1 MVISGVNILAHAAL
15 SRMGLLAHRSPRAQ
29 QPWQMPTSLCDG
41 LKRRCSHELPAAR
54 PFAASPAPHP
64 SIRPSV
70 SHQSGRSSVT
80 KFGRLPARRSVSPAV
95 RQSGC
100 PLARKIDRP
109 LARQP
114 DRHACSQVLPSF
126 GPTTHQPVRPA
137 VRPSVLPSVGP
148 PIQSPTHPVSRPLG
162 RQPAHPSAH
171 LSGCAISIDGLS
183 ATDAGLRRSHLS
195 DRLAD
200 VARRLRRTQDFTASA
215 FPKVPPLMRIP
226 AVDERKRTVRRYACR
241 AALPPSWGVRLLQ
254 K

>member
-1 MVISGVNILAHAAL
+1 MFAHSNFKRCMVISGVNILAHAAL

-54 PFAASPAPHP
+54 PFGASPTP
-64 SIRPSV
+64 SPANPAARRSGRHACSPVRPSV
-70 SHQSGRSSVT
+70 GHQSGRSSVT
-80 KFGRLPARRSVSPAV
+80 KSGRLPARRSVSPAV

-100 PLARKIDRP
+100 PLARKIDRS

-114 DRHACSQVLPSF
+114 DRHACSQVLPPF

-148 PIQSPTHPVSRPLG
+148 PIQSPTNPVSRPLG
-162 RQPAHPSAH
+162 RQPARPSAH

-183 ATDAGLRRSHLS
+183 ATDSGLRRSHLS

-200 VARRLRRTQDFTASA
+200 VARRLRWAQGFTVPT
-215 FPKVPPLMRIP
+215 FP
-226 AVDERKRTVRRYACR
+226 
-241 AALPPSWGVRLLQ
+241 
-254 K
+254 

>member
-1 MVISGVNILAHAAL
+1 MFAHSNFKRCMVISGVIILAHAAL

-54 PFAASPAPHP
+54 PFGASPTP
-64 SIRPSV
+64 SPANPVARRSGRHACSPVRPSV
-70 SHQSGRSSVT
+70 SHQS
-80 KFGRLPARRSVSPAV
+80 GRLPARRSVSPAV

-100 PLARKIDRP
+100 PPARQSGCP
-109 LARQP
+109 PARQP

-148 PIQSPTHPVSRPLG
+148 PIQSPANPVSRPLG
-162 RQPAHPSAH
+162 RQPARPSAH
-171 LSGCAISIDGLS
+171 LSGCATSIDGLS

-200 VARRLRRTQDFTASA
+200 VARRLRWAQGFTVPT
-215 FPKVPPLMRIP
+215 FP
-226 AVDERKRTVRRYACR
+226 
-241 AALPPSWGVRLLQ
+241 
-254 K
+254 

>member
-1 MVISGVNILAHAAL
+1 MFAHSNFKRCMVISGVIILAHAAL

-54 PFAASPAPHP
+54 PFGASPTP
-64 SIRPSV
+64 SPANPVARRSGRHACSPVRPSV
-70 SHQSGRSSVT
+70 SHQSGHSSVT

-95 RQSGC
+95 
-100 PLARKIDRP
+100 
-109 LARQP
+109 RQP

-148 PIQSPTHPVSRPLG
+148 PIQSPANPVSCPLR

-183 ATDAGLRRSHLS
+183 ATDSGLRRSHLS

-200 VARRLRRTQDFTASA
+200 VARRLRWAQGFTVPT
-215 FPKVPPLMRIP
+215 FP
-226 AVDERKRTVRRYACR
+226 
-241 AALPPSWGVRLLQ
+241 
-254 K
+254 

>member
-1 MVISGVNILAHAAL
+1 MFAHSNFKRCMVISGVIILAHAAL

-54 PFAASPAPHP
+54 PFGASPTP
-64 SIRPSV
+64 SPANPVARRFGRHACSPVRPSV
-70 SHQSGRSSVT
+70 SHQS
-80 KFGRLPARRSVSPAV
+80 GRLPARRSVSPAV

-100 PLARKIDRP
+100 PLARKIDRS

-148 PIQSPTHPVSRPLG
+148 PIQSPANPASRPLG
-162 RQPAHPSAH
+162 RQPARPSAH
-171 LSGCAISIDGLS
+171 LSGCATSIDGLS

-200 VARRLRRTQDFTASA
+200 VARRLRWAQGFTVPT
-215 FPKVPPLMRIP
+215 FP
-226 AVDERKRTVRRYACR
+226 
-241 AALPPSWGVRLLQ
+241 
-254 K
+254 

>member
-1 MVISGVNILAHAAL
+1 MFAHSNFKRCMVISGVIILAHAAL
-15 SRMGLLAHRSPRAQ
+15 SRVGLLAHRSPRAQ

-54 PFAASPAPHP
+54 PFGASPTP
-64 SIRPSV
+64 SPANPVARRSGRHACSPVRPSV

-80 KFGRLPARRSVSPAV
+80 KSGRLPARRSVSPAV
-95 RQSGC
+95 
-100 PLARKIDRP
+100 
-109 LARQP
+109 RQP

-148 PIQSPTHPVSRPLG
+148 PIQSPANPVSCPLR

-183 ATDAGLRRSHLS
+183 ATDSGLRRSHLS

-200 VARRLRRTQDFTASA
+200 VARRLRWAQGFTVPT
-215 FPKVPPLMRIP
+215 FP
-226 AVDERKRTVRRYACR
+226 
-241 AALPPSWGVRLLQ
+241 
-254 K
+254 

>member
-1 MVISGVNILAHAAL
+1 MFAHSNFKRCMVISGVIILAHAAL

-54 PFAASPAPHP
+54 PFGASPTP
-64 SIRPSV
+64 SPANPVARRSGRHACSPVRPSV
-70 SHQSGRSSVT
+70 SHQS
-80 KFGRLPARRSVSPAV
+80 GRLPARRSVSPAV

-100 PLARKIDRP
+100 PLARKIDRS
-109 LARQP
+109 LARQS

-148 PIQSPTHPVSRPLG
+148 PIQSPANPVSRPLG
-162 RQPAHPSAH
+162 RQPARPSAH
-171 LSGCAISIDGLS
+171 LSGCATLIDGLS

-200 VARRLRRTQDFTASA
+200 VARRLRWAQGFTVPT
-215 FPKVPPLMRIP
+215 FP
-226 AVDERKRTVRRYACR
+226 
-241 AALPPSWGVRLLQ
+241 
-254 K
+254 

>member
-1 MVISGVNILAHAAL
+1 MFAHSNFKRCMVISGVIILAHAAL

-54 PFAASPAPHP
+54 PFGASPTP
-64 SIRPSV
+64 SPANPVARRSGRHACSPVRPSV
-70 SHQSGRSSVT
+70 SHQS
-80 KFGRLPARRSVSPAV
+80 GRLPARRSVSPAV

-100 PLARKIDRP
+100 P

-148 PIQSPTHPVSRPLG
+148 PIQSPANPVSRPLG
-162 RQPAHPSAH
+162 RQPARPSAH
-171 LSGCAISIDGLS
+171 LSGCATLIDGLS

-200 VARRLRRTQDFTASA
+200 VARRLRWAQGFTVPT
-215 FPKVPPLMRIP
+215 FP
-226 AVDERKRTVRRYACR
+226 
-241 AALPPSWGVRLLQ
+241 
-254 K
+254 

>member
-1 MVISGVNILAHAAL
+1 MFAHSNFKRCMVISGVNILAHAAL

-54 PFAASPAPHP
+54 PFGASPTP
-64 SIRPSV
+64 SPANPVARRSGRHACSPVRPSV
-70 SHQSGRSSVT
+70 GHQSGRSSVT
-80 KFGRLPARRSVSPAV
+80 KSGRLPARRSVSPAV

-100 PLARKIDRP
+100 P

-148 PIQSPTHPVSRPLG
+148 PIQSPANPVSRPLG
-162 RQPAHPSAH
+162 RQPARPSAH
-171 LSGCAISIDGLS
+171 LSGCATSIDGLS

-200 VARRLRRTQDFTASA
+200 VARRLRWAQGFTVPT
-215 FPKVPPLMRIP
+215 FP
-226 AVDERKRTVRRYACR
+226 
-241 AALPPSWGVRLLQ
+241 
-254 K
+254 

>member
-1 MVISGVNILAHAAL
+1 MFAHSNFKRCMVISGVIILAHAAL

-54 PFAASPAPHP
+54 PFGASPTP
-64 SIRPSV
+64 SPANPVARRSGRHACLPVRPSV

-80 KFGRLPARRSVSPAV
+80 KSGRLPARRSVSPAV

-100 PLARKIDRP
+100 PP
-109 LARQP
+109 ARQP

-148 PIQSPTHPVSRPLG
+148 PIQSPANQVSRPLG
-162 RQPAHPSAH
+162 RQPARPSAH

-200 VARRLRRTQDFTASA
+200 VARRLRWAQGFTVPT
-215 FPKVPPLMRIP
+215 FP
-226 AVDERKRTVRRYACR
+226 
-241 AALPPSWGVRLLQ
+241 
-254 K
+254 

>member
-1 MVISGVNILAHAAL
+1 MFAHSNFKRCMVIPGVIILAHAAL

-54 PFAASPAPHP
+54 SFGTSPTPSPANPVARRSGRHACSP
-64 SIRPSV
+64 VRPSV
-70 SHQSGRSSVT
+70 SHQSGHSSVT

-100 PLARKIDRP
+100 P

-148 PIQSPTHPVSRPLG
+148 PIQSPANPASRPLG
-162 RQPAHPSAH
+162 RQPARPSAH

-183 ATDAGLRRSHLS
+183 ATDSGLRRSHLS

-200 VARRLRRTQDFTASA
+200 VARRLRWAQGFTVPT
-215 FPKVPPLMRIP
+215 FP
-226 AVDERKRTVRRYACR
+226 
-241 AALPPSWGVRLLQ
+241 
-254 K
+254 

>member
-1 MVISGVNILAHAAL
+1 MFAHSNFKRCMVISGVIILAHAAL

-41 LKRRCSHELPAAR
+41 LKRRCFHELPAAC
-54 PFAASPAPHP
+54 PFGASPTP
-64 SIRPSV
+64 SPANPVARRSGRHACSPVRPSV

-100 PLARKIDRP
+100 PLARRIDRS

-148 PIQSPTHPVSRPLG
+148 PIQSPANPVSRPLR

-171 LSGCAISIDGLS
+171 LSGCATSIDGLS

-195 DRLAD
+195 DRLAA
-200 VARRLRRTQDFTASA
+200 VARRMRRTQGFTVPT
-215 FPKVPPLMRIP
+215 FP
-226 AVDERKRTVRRYACR
+226 
-241 AALPPSWGVRLLQ
+241 
-254 K
+254 